1 MTDVCIDFQIPRK
14 SKLAVHRN
22 IRDDEGFII
31 RHFAG
36 AVCYETVSRTFTGRK
51 PFDVKA
57 ALYNMVMSRHI
68 WLFKVKQNLK
78 FSSSGPRPYFMCSML
93 PWLVVAVLD
102 SADRAFLLPQSV
114 LSDNTVLR
122 NITTR

>member
-1 MTDVCIDFQIPRK
+1 MTDVCVDFQIPRK

-57 ALYNMVMSRHI
+57 ALYNTIS
-68 WLFKVKQNLK
+68 LATSGFLK
-78 FSSSGPRPYFMCSML
+78 
-93 PWLVVAVLD
+93 
-102 SADRAFLLPQSV
+102 
-114 LSDNTVLR
+114 LR
-122 NITTR
+122 KI